1 MSFDILSYMNN
12 IPFYHSD
19 EEESF
24 DNLNLNSQQNDNF
37 LFGPQLNE
45 DEASLSNN
53 IFNSEFN
60 MEDKKD
66 EFSPVED
73 MFKSNNFNPIH
84 NLRENDFQFEH
95 DNIDM
100 DRNSPVK
107 NDNQKAS
114 DSGLKKTFNTSKE
127 DPSIQKVSNPNKKKP
142 SKRIDYAL
150 KYFKTYFSSY
160 LKDLANKIIAESAL
174 PSQLKKQKIFAPNHI
189 SYTGNPK
196 ESDDYKFLSFTVEKI
211 LTYYKDENCK
221 NSLQKKNKTT
231 IENILNFID
240 GCNDESK
247 YEEIKNFFKM
257 SVEDVYEMYYK
268 DESFKK
274 YAKDEKAIYLD
285 QEFKVQNGFSLLEN
299 NGFIK
304 VVKMHGKK
312 ISQ

>member
-1 MSFDILSYMNN
+1 MNN
-12 IPFYHSD
+12 IPFHHSD
-19 EEESF
+19 MEESF
-24 DNLNLNSQQNDNF
+24 DNLNSPQNDNF
-37 LFGPQLNE
+37 LFSPQPNE
-45 DEASLSNN
+45 DDASLSNN
-53 IFNSEFN
+53 IFNSDFN

-84 NLRENDFQFEH
+84 NLKENDFQFEN
-95 DNIDM
+95 DNIEDK
-100 DRNSPVK
+100 NVPIK

-114 DSGLKKTFNTSKE
+114 DNGLKKTFNTSKE

-160 LKDLANKIIAESAL
+160 LKDLANKIIARSAL

-196 ESDDYKFLSFTVEKI
+196 ESDDFKFLSFTVDQI

-240 GCNDESK
+240 GSNDESK
-247 YEEIKNFFKM
+247 YEQVKNFFKM
-257 SVEDVYEMYYK
+257 SMEDVYEMYYK
-268 DESFKK
+268 DDAFKK
-274 YAKDEKAIYLD
+274 YSEDEKAIYLD

-312 ISQ
+312 INQ

>member
-1 MSFDILSYMNN
+1 MYYEELSYMNN
-12 IPFYHSD
+12 NPFYHSD
-19 EEESF
+19 MEESF

-37 LFGPQLNE
+37 LFGPQPNE
-45 DEASLSNN
+45 DDASLSNN
-53 IFNSEFN
+53 IFNSDFN
-60 MEDKKD
+60 MEEKKD
-66 EFSPVED
+66 ELSPLED

-84 NLRENDFQFEH
+84 NLKENDFQFEN
-95 DNIDM
+95 DNIEVKD
-100 DRNSPVK
+100 SPIK

-114 DSGLKKTFNTSKE
+114 DNGLKKTFNTSKE

-160 LKDLANKIIAESAL
+160 LKDLANKILARSAL

-196 ESDDYKFLSFTVEKI
+196 ESDDFKFLSFTVDQI

-240 GCNDESK
+240 GSNDESK
-247 YEEIKNFFKM
+247 YEQVKNFFKM
-257 SVEDVYEMYYK
+257 SMEDVYELYYK
-268 DESFKK
+268 DDAFQE

-285 QEFKVQNGFSLLEN
+285 QEFKAQNGFSLLEN

-312 ISQ
+312 INQ